1 MPGKMTKL
9 AIKEEIF
16 KALQHIAPDAA
27 LDEVAPNDDLR
38 EVSDIGPSGFLNL
51 LVRLREDLKVDIPE
65 SDHERVSTLT
75 ELVRYLS
82 DRLK

>member
-16 KALQHIAPDAA
+16 RVLGEIAPNAE
-27 LDEVAPNDDLR
+27 LDELAPNDDLR
-38 EVSDIGPSGFLNL
+38 EVADIGTSGFLNL
-51 LVRLREDLKVDIPE
+51 MFRVGQDLKVEIPD
-65 SDHERVSTLT
+65 SDHDTVSTLT

-82 DRLK
+82 ERLR

>member
-16 KALQHIAPDAA
+16 KALQQIAPDAA
-27 LDEVAPNDDLR
+27 LDEVAPNDNLK
-38 EVSDIGPSGFLNL
+38 EVPDIGPSGFVNL
-51 LVRLREDLKVDIPE
+51 MIRLREDLKVDIPE
-65 SDHERVSTLT
+65 SDHDTVSTLT

-82 DRLK
+82 ERLR

>member
-1 MPGKMTKL
+1 MPGKMSKL

-16 KALQHIAPDAA
+16 KALQQIAPDAA

-65 SDHERVSTLT
+65 SDRETVSTLT

-82 DRLK
+82 ERLR

>member
-1 MPGKMTKL
+1 MPGKMSKL

-16 KALQHIAPDAA
+16 KALQQIAPDAA

-38 EVSDIGPSGFLNL
+38 EVSDIGLSGFLNL
-51 LVRLREDLKVDIPE
+51 MVRLREDLKVDIPE
-65 SDHERVSTLT
+65 SDQDAVSTLT

-82 DRLK
+82 ERLR

>member
-1 MPGKMTKL
+1 MPGKMSKL

-16 KALQHIAPDAA
+16 KALQQIAPDAA

-65 SDHERVSTLT
+65 SDHDTVSTLT

>member
-16 KALQHIAPDAA
+16 KALQQIAPDAA

-38 EVSDIGPSGFLNL
+38 EISDIGPSGFLNL
-51 LVRLREDLKVDIPE
+51 MVRLREDLKVDIPE
-65 SDHERVSTLT
+65 SDQDAVSTLT

>member
-1 MPGKMTKL
+1 MPGKMSKL

-16 KALQHIAPDAA
+16 KALQQIAPDAA

-65 SDHERVSTLT
+65 SDREKVSTLT

-82 DRLK
+82 ERLR

>member
-1 MPGKMTKL
+1 MSKL

-16 KALQHIAPDAA
+16 KALQQIAPDAA

-38 EVSDIGPSGFLNL
+38 EVSDIGLSGFLNL
-51 LVRLREDLKVDIPE
+51 MVRLREDLKVDIPE
-65 SDHERVSTLT
+65 SDQDAVSTLT

-82 DRLK
+82 ERLR

>member
-1 MPGKMTKL
+1 MPGKMSKL

-16 KALQHIAPDAA
+16 KALQQVAPDAA

-65 SDHERVSTLT
+65 SDRETVSTLT

-82 DRLK
+82 ERLR

>member
-9 AIKEEIF
+9 AIKEGIF
-16 KALQHIAPDAA
+16 RALQQIAPDAA

-51 LVRLREDLKVDIPE
+51 LVRLREDLKVEIPE
-65 SDHERVSTLT
+65 SDRDTVSTLT

>member
-1 MPGKMTKL
+1 MPGKMSKL

-16 KALQHIAPDAA
+16 RALQEIAPDAA
-27 LDEVAPNDDLR
+27 LDEVASNDDLR
-38 EVSDIGPSGFLNL
+38 EISDIGPSGFLNL

-65 SDHERVSTLT
+65 SDQDAVSTLS

-82 DRLK
+82 ERLR

>member
-16 KALQHIAPDAA
+16 RALQQIAPDAA

-51 LVRLREDLKVDIPE
+51 LVRLREDLKVEIPE
-65 SDHERVSTLT
+65 SDRDTVSTLT

>member
-1 MPGKMTKL
+1 MPGKLSKL

-16 KALQHIAPDAA
+16 KALQQIAPDAA

-65 SDHERVSTLT
+65 SDRETVSTLT
-75 ELVRYLS
+75 KLVRYLS
-82 DRLK
+82 ERLR

>member
-16 KALQHIAPDAA
+16 RVLEEIAPDAE
-27 LDEVAPNDDLR
+27 LDELAPNEDLR
-38 EVSDIGPSGFLNL
+38 QVADIGSSGFLSL
-51 LVRLREDLKVDIPE
+51 MFRLRQDLKVDIPD
-65 SDHERVSTLT
+65 SDHDTVSTLT

-82 DRLK
+82 ERLR

>member
-1 MPGKMTKL
+1 MPGKLSKL

-16 KALQHIAPDAA
+16 KVLQQIAPDAA

-38 EVSDIGPSGFLNL
+38 EVSDIGPSGFSNL
-51 LVRLREDLKVDIPE
+51 LVRLRKDLKVDIPE
-65 SDHERVSTLT
+65 SDRETVSTLT

-82 DRLK
+82 ERLK